1 MIRRT
6 DSIPPSSHSNQ
17 SQSDALQTFQ
27 RLLGDVVLS
36 NVRSERQQDTG
47 AFVFTVLS
55 AEEASELEQR
65 FVRLNERLAADA
77 ARCLERM
84 PPSMRN

>member
-47 AFVFTVLS
+47 AFVFTVHGCRPRNEVGLCARGLLRVS
-55 AEEASELEQR
+55 AA
-65 FVRLNERLAADA
+65 
-77 ARCLERM
+77 
-84 PPSMRN
+84 